1 MLKKNRRYYEI
12 LLLSNNSGEAEKS
25 RSGSEISNVGDKI
38 WAPSCD
44 EQMKVSQQY
53 KAKTLQHYLRIHQGQ
68 EKKGKPS
75 EVKHII
81 DAYQAI

>member
-1 MLKKNRRYYEI
+1 M
-12 LLLSNNSGEAEKS
+12 SNNQGDAEKS
-25 RSGSEISNVGDKI
+25 QNVSEISNVGDKI
-38 WAPSCD
+38 WTPSSD
-44 EQMKVSQQY
+44 EKMKVSQQY

-68 EKKGKPS
+68 EQQGKPS